1 MNDSDVCV
9 LVTGVGGGSLGREII
24 KAFKMAPHNYKI
36 VATDASAKSV
46 GLFETSHRYI
56 VPEAS
61 SVKYLNSIQDI
72 CSKEKVQVI
81 VPGSEPETE
90 IMAKNKK
97 LFSEKNITVLTNPW
111 ETIQKCKDKLNLAN
125 FFSSKGIACPKSI
138 LFENEATVKQI
149 ERYPVVI
156 KPRSGAGSRNVF
168 LAHDQNEAKFFGNYL
183 LKHGDEAIIQEYVG
197 DYEAEYTIG
206 ILYADKGK
214 LVTSIAMKRL
224 LEGGLSTR
232 QITKGHDNEKKY
244 VISSGISQGEFNEF
258 NEVRRA
264 GEDIAKIL
272 DADGPINIQCRKTK
286 DGILPFEINP
296 RFSGTTGS
304 RSLVGCNEPDILCR
318 YRLFG
323 EIPPQPHYK
332 VGFVLRDLQE
342 KFITQDDIRKIPKI

>member
-1 MNDSDVCV
+1 MNNSDVCV

-24 KAFKMAPHNYKI
+24 KAFKIAPHNYKI

-56 VPEAS
+56 VPEANS
-61 SVKYLNSIQDI
+61 EKYLTSIQNI

-90 IMAKNKK
+90 IISKNKK

-111 ETIQKCKDKLNLAN
+111 ETIQTCKDKLNLTN
-125 FFSSKGIACPKSI
+125 FLTSKGIPCPKSI
-138 LFENEATVKQI
+138 LFENDSTIKQI
-149 ERYPVVI
+149 EQYPVVI

-168 LAHDQNEAKFFGNYL
+168 LAHDENEAKFFGNYL
-183 LKHGDEAIIQEYVG
+183 LKHGSEAIIQEYVG

-206 ILYADKGK
+206 ILYADNGK
-214 LVTSIAMKRL
+214 LMTSIAMKRL

-232 QITKGHDNEKKY
+232 QITKGQNNDKKY

-258 NEVRRA
+258 TEVRKA
-264 GEDIAKIL
+264 GESIAKVL
-272 DADGPINIQCRKTK
+272 ATDGPINIQCRKTK

-323 EIPPQPHYK
+323 EIPQQLNYE

-342 KFITQDDIRKIPKI
+342 KFITQDDIEKIPKI